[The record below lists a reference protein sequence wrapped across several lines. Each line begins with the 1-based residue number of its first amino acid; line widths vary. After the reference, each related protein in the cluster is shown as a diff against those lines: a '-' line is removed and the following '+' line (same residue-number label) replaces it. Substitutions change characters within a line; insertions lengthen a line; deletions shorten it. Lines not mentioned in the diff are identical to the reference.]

1 MMAETT
7 SHLDGAH
14 YGPSSKFQI
23 QENNKHRA
31 KPTVQYELS
40 PTGPIRTEILT
51 HFANQKNA
59 EIDRENNFMEKRLAR
74 RKNQAKQQFNDRT
87 KNEWGL
93 E

>member
-51 HFANQKNA
+51 HSANQKNA
-59 EIDRENNFMEKRLAR
+59 EIGDDAEHLVFVVLVVYHL
-74 RKNQAKQQFNDRT
+74 
-87 KNEWGL
+87 G
-93 E
+93 